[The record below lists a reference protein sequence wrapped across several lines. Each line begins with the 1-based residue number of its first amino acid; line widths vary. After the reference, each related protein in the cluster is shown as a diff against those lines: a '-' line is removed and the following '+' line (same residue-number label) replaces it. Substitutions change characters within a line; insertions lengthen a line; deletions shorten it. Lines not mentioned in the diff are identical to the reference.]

1 MGYAGSEFG
10 MEGRKLLPGI
20 EEKPGGVIWAATSK
34 GVLNIV
40 EGNGEKKRKKEK
52 RCCLLFVVG
61 ID

>member
-20 EEKPGGVIWAATSK
+20 EEEKPGGVTWTATSK

-40 EGNGEKKRKKEK
+40 EESGKRRKKEK
-52 RCCLLFVVG
+52 RSCLLFVVG